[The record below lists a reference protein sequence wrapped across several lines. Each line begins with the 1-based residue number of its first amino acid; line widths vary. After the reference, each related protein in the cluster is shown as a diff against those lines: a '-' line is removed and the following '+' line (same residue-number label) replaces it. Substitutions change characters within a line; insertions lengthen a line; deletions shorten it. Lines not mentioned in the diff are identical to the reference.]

1 MTLKELIN
9 NYSQPAKSGVPD
21 WLLGCFRRYSISF
34 ANGTADLKTRVFW
47 LQSRNFT
54 IDIRMPIES
63 EQVDP
68 KPLQDYTNEELQCLA
83 NYEGFSATTDW
94 DGALL
99 SWRDADAA
107 LQVHNRWTEPAIL
120 KRVGNCMVEFCP
132 SDAYV
137 EDWRAQSTTAGP
149 LVGLR
154 LLEEREITT
163 GCIRHQGGGLIVCGD
178 YAGLVLGRAEE
189 IIKPSNQTTLN
200 NLVAEAS
207 DDINRL
213 RSLFNFE
220 TSVAQ
225 GSLEAGYMVE
235 ISTQPNRLG
244 QTIFPLDGFE
254 APCKCQHAKFG
265 EIEIVRQK
273 LIING
278 QACERLFT
286 IDTIETQ
293 IEFSQTTAVAN
304 DTAAWFARESATLTR
319 YSEVL
324 T

>member
-9 NYSQPAKSGVPD
+9 NYSQPAKTGVPD

-34 ANGTADLKTRVFW
+34 ANGTSDLKTQVFW

-54 IDIRMPIES
+54 IDIRMPMQS
-63 EQVDP
+63 KQVSV
-68 KPLQDYTNEELQCLA
+68 KPLDDYTNEELQLLA

-94 DGALL
+94 NGELL

-107 LQVHNRWTEPAIL
+107 LQIHNRWTQPAIL

-137 EDWRAQSTTAGP
+137 EDWRAQPTPAGP

-154 LLEEREITT
+154 LLEELETST
-163 GCIRHQGGGLIVCGD
+163 GAIRHQGGGLIVSGD
-178 YAGLVLGRAEE
+178 YAGLVLGRAKEVV
-189 IIKPSNQTTLN
+189 KPLADITLN
-200 NLVAEAS
+200 SLVAALS
-207 DDINRL
+207 GDKKQL
-213 RSLFNFE
+213 SQLFNFE
-220 TSVAQ
+220 TSVAK
-225 GSLEAGYMVE
+225 GNLEVGFKVD
-235 ISTQPNRLG
+235 ISTQTNRLG
-244 QTIFPLDGFE
+244 QTIFSLDGFE
-254 APCKCQHAKFG
+254 APCKYQHKTLG

-286 IDTIETQ
+286 IDTIEPQ
-293 IEFSQTTAVAN
+293 IEFSQSTPVTKETAEWYV
-304 DTAAWFARESATLTR
+304 RESAILMR

>member
-34 ANGTADLKTRVFW
+34 ANGTTDLKTQVFW

-54 IDIRMPIES
+54 IDIRMPIDS
-63 EQVDP
+63 EQVNARPIDA
-68 KPLQDYTNEELQCLA
+68 YTDEELKQLA

-94 DGALL
+94 DGKML

-107 LQVHNRWTEPAIL
+107 LQIHNRWTEPAIL
-120 KRVGNCMVEFCP
+120 NRVGNCMVEFCP

-137 EDWRAQSTTAGP
+137 EDWRAQPTSVGP
-149 LVGLR
+149 LFGLR
-154 LLEEREITT
+154 LIEEREIAT
-163 GCIRHQGGGLIVCGD
+163 GAIRHKGGGLIVCGD

-189 IIKPSNQTTLN
+189 VIKPSKQTTLN

-207 DDINRL
+207 GDINRL
-213 RSLFNFE
+213 RALFNFE
-220 TSVAQ
+220 ASVAK
-225 GSLEAGYMVE
+225 GSLEEGFKIN
-235 ISTQPNRLG
+235 ISTQASRLG
-244 QTIFPLDGFE
+244 QTIFELDGFE
-254 APCKCQHAKFG
+254 VPCKYQHATHG
-265 EIEIVRQK
+265 EIEILRQK

-286 IDTIETQ
+286 IDTIEAQ
-293 IEFSQTTAVAN
+293 VHFSQSTSVTEQ
-304 DTAAWFARESATLTR
+304 TAAWFARESATLTR
-319 YSEVL
+319 YSEEL